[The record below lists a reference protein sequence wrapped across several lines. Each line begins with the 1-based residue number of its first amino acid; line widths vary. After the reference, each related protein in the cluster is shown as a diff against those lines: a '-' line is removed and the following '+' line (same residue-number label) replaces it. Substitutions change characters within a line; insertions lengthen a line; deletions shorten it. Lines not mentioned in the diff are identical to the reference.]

1 MRLDLVR
8 AQATSL
14 HHLTGKHRITVVV
27 IYPVC
32 RDLDVAR
39 LLPAPFFP
47 RKMFIAFM
55 LIGSS
60 RPRLAE
66 QRDLVAR
73 PSLAQDDPDAAGCVD
88 VVRGA

>member
-39 LLPAPFFP
+39 LLPAPFLP
-47 RKMFIAFM
+47 RKMFIALF
-55 LIGSS
+55 IGSS

-66 QRDLVAR
+66 QRDLVAQ
-73 PSLAQDDPDAAGCVD
+73 PSLAQDEPDAAACVD
-88 VVRGA
+88 VVRAA